1 MRQKLG
7 LTQQMKDTGNCKNE
21 LTTELS
27 TPNVILGNTPVIQS
41 DYTGYLI
48 CLNCS
53 EGNPAFSSIRRMVIY
68 A

>member
-27 TPNVILGNTPVIQS
+27 TPNVILGTH
-41 DYTGYLI
+41 L
-48 CLNCS
+48 
-53 EGNPAFSSIRRMVIY
+53 
-68 A
+68 

>member
-27 TPNVILGNTPVIQS
+27 TPNVILGTHLQS
-41 DYTGYLI
+41 NLI
-48 CLNCS
+48 TQ
-53 EGNPAFSSIRRMVIY
+53 AT
-68 A
+68 